1 MDFFGK
7 SRLACFYTCGSSVTL
22 RLGFLTESKSGDNKI
37 AADFP
42 AVPICARGGIGRHD
56 GFRFHCA
63 SVQVQVLSGAPNLGT
78 TYDTKTVIQIGWL
91 FLYMARKLLKTLG
104 FSVLRMPRQPL
115 RSPVFHSGVW
125 AAEIAEKTAAGLHP
139 FGNGQGCMAR
149 PRRGR
154 PRQNQPSA
162 KRFYFF
168 AEGVFSFIG
177 WSKHRGPAYPYNSE
191 DRAAWRSSRGA
202 GISAVPSAAHR

>member
-1 MDFFGK
+1 MPCCIITQQCRCVGMVDEADSK
-7 SRLACFYTCGSSVTL
+7 SVGVTL
-22 RLGFLTESKSGDNKI
+22 VWVR
-37 AADFP
+37 
-42 AVPICARGGIGRHD
+42 VPPP
-56 GFRFHCA
+56 
-63 SVQVQVLSGAPNLGT
+63 APNLGT

-91 FLYMARKLLKTLG
+91 FLYLARKPLKTLG

-125 AAEIAEKTAAGLHP
+125 AAEMAEKSAAGLHP

-154 PRQNQPSA
+154 PRQNQSSA

-191 DRAAWRSSRGA
+191 GRAAWRSSRGA
-202 GISAVPSAAHR
+202 GISAVPRRIRRVPRPASGR

>member
-1 MDFFGK
+1 MTAASPLLLSLRACIVLCKKK
-7 SRLACFYTCGSSVTL
+7 SSRPRFTALSFKITIANHGL
-22 RLGFLTESKSGDNKI
+22 RFRTSNLIVDPKCS
-37 AADFP
+37 
-42 AVPICARGGIGRHD
+42 HD
-56 GFRFHCA
+56 T
-63 SVQVQVLSGAPNLGT
+63 NLGT

-91 FLYMARKLLKTLG
+91 FLYMARKPLKTLG
-104 FSVLRMPRQPL
+104 FSALRMPRQPL
-115 RSPVFHSGVW
+115 RCPAFHSGVW
-125 AAEIAEKTAAGLHP
+125 AAKMAEKPAAGLHP

-191 DRAAWRSSRGA
+191 GRAAWRSSRGA
-202 GISAVPSAAHR
+202 GISAVPRRIRRVPRPASGR

>member
-1 MDFFGK
+1 MYFRCLPYGIQALK
-7 SRLACFYTCGSSVTL
+7 SVGRSFL
-22 RLGFLTESKSGDNKI
+22 RVR
-37 AADFP
+37 
-42 AVPICARGGIGRHD
+42 VPP
-56 GFRFHCA
+56 
-63 SVQVQVLSGAPNLGT
+63 SAPNLGT

-91 FLYMARKLLKTLG
+91 FLYMARKPLKTLG
-104 FSVLRMPRQPL
+104 FSVSRMPRQALCCPA
-115 RSPVFHSGVW
+115 FHSGVQ

-149 PRRGR
+149 PRRCR

-191 DRAAWRSSRGA
+191 GRAAWRSSRGA
-202 GISAVPSAAHR
+202 GISAVPRRIRRVPRPASGR